1 VVALRQPFR
10 WLRALCPTGARTAHS
25 HAWCVFVFVTRPH
38 PLSGRL
44 RGVYRLRKV
53 VEMKLCVPTATR
65 RLWRR
70 KPSMEAKPAF
80 SRGVRN
86 RLIRDD
92 GLWLCTNHDR
102 SIAFCALRDL
112 GRYIAFGKIPSMTV
126 SLAQQRARAMEQRS
140 ENELITLHS
149 SEFTRLS
156 AVRSRVAASRRSPV
170 SAQPD
175 EPGADRTVG
184 TREFKKRATD
194 GRDLDTQSRDKT

>member
-1 VVALRQPFR
+1 MAARIMPHRSSDSPQPCMVCICVCDPSSPSLRASERGVSAEESCGDEVVRAHCDKTVVATQAEHGSKTGVFTRGSQSAYTRR
-10 WLRALCPTGARTAHS
+10 WTRVMHEPRAGSIA
-25 HAWCVFVFVTRPH
+25 
-38 PLSGRL
+38 RL
-44 RGVYRLRKV
+44 R
-53 VEMKLCVPTATR
+53 
-65 RLWRR
+65 
-70 KPSMEAKPAF
+70 
-80 SRGVRN
+80 
-86 RLIRDD
+86 
-92 GLWLCTNHDR
+92 H
-102 SIAFCALRDL
+102 CALRDL
-112 GRYIAFGKIPSMTV
+112 GRFAFGKIPSMTV

-156 AVRSRVAASRRSPV
+156 AVRSRVAASRESGR

>member
-25 HAWCVFVFVTRPH
+25 HAWGVFVFVTRPH

-92 GLWLCTNHDR
+92 GLWLCTNGTTIDR
-102 SIAFCALRDL
+102 YAFCGLGALRDL
-112 GRYIAFGKIPSMTV
+112 GRFAFGKIPSMTV

-156 AVRSRVAASRRSPV
+156 AVRSRVAAVSRARAGQRS
-170 SAQPD
+170 AGRTRRRPD
-175 EPGADRTVG
+175 RRHSRIQEKSDRR
-184 TREFKKRATD
+184 TRP
-194 GRDLDTQSRDKT
+194 